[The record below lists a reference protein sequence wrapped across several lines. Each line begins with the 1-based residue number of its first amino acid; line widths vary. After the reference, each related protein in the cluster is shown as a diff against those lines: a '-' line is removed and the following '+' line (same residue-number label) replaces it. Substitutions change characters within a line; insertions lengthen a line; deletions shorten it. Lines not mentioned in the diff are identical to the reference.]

1 MPGAGWP
8 CAPADA
14 LPALFLAHKQQSR
27 IEDRLERLDDAI
39 HVLRNHAVG
48 PATAMP
54 GGHADMHGLIGPSHN
69 GAMAGLGSGYGTG
82 LLSANR
88 HSLMVSRGTHRQRWG
103 AKLTDFKGLRT
114 GKGGM
119 DGRKGLQGFA
129 ASQRCYVLTCT
140 CVFVEGVILPF
151 LYAVCTCELLYSYK
165 HVHARFTLM
174 AASAPISVCPCL
186 CPQPSWHDSW
196 HWYRAARLC
205 VQPR

>member
-1 MPGAGWP
+1 MPGAGHP

-14 LPALFLAHKQQSR
+14 LPALFLAHQQQSR

-88 HSLMVSRGTHRQRWG
+88 HSLMVSRGARRRRWG
-103 AKLTDFKGLRT
+103 GKLTGRQGSGREGT
-114 GKGGM
+114 G
-119 DGRKGLQGFA
+119 GRKGPRGFA
-129 ASQRCYVLTCT
+129 ASRRRYALTPACAFT
-140 CVFVEGVILPF
+140 EGAMPPF
-151 LYAVCTCELLYSYK
+151 L
-165 HVHARFTLM
+165 
-174 AASAPISVCPCL
+174 P
-186 CPQPSWHDSW
+186 
-196 HWYRAARLC
+196 AAR
-205 VQPR
+205 R